1 MAMGVARWR
10 RPNEC
15 QSIVMGK
22 TLRHFAETEDHAQEA
37 LRHLADIARSAAA
50 EKEHEARM
58 TTLTAGTLTTVRRVL
73 EADARRARR
82 TAWIAVLVGAT
93 LSGAAV
99 TVAGVALYQ
108 GRERSD
114 HLLRLLNE
122 QRGTS
127 GVLEARFEAQ
137 TAVAE
142 VLREERD
149 RDQVLLE
156 RFYEDLRDLRDRLIL
171 HVSELASVQSAGRAY
186 MRGTLGFPP
195 GNPAVAP
202 VSYRSAPA
210 QPAPPAGRGRTP
222 RNTPPDTTHSAS
234 TVGVETIEVFLNP
247 SGTCTPAGR

>member
-1 MAMGVARWR
+1 
-10 RPNEC
+10 
-15 QSIVMGK
+15 MGK
-22 TLRHFAETEDHAQEA
+22 TLRHFTETEDHAQGA

-58 TTLTAGTLTTVRRVL
+58 TALTAGTLTTVRRVL

-82 TAWIAVLVGAT
+82 TAWIAVLAGVT
-93 LSGAAV
+93 LSGSAI

-122 QRGTS
+122 QRGAS

-137 TAVAE
+137 TAVAG

-156 RFYEDLRDLRDRLIL
+156 RFYEDLRDLRDRLIF
-171 HVSELASVQSAGRAY
+171 HVSELAAIQSAGRAY
-186 MRGTLGFPP
+186 TRGSLGFPLADP
-195 GNPAVAP
+195 TVTPA
-202 VSYRSAPA
+202 SYRSAPA
-210 QPAPPAGRGRTP
+210 LQAPPAARDRAP
-222 RNTPPDTTHSAS
+222 RRKPPDTTHSAS
-234 TVGVETIEVFLNP
+234 TIGVETFEVFLNP
-247 SGTCTPAGR
+247 TGTCTPAGR

>member
-1 MAMGVARWR
+1 
-10 RPNEC
+10 
-15 QSIVMGK
+15 MGK
-22 TLRHFAETEDHAQEA
+22 TLRHFAETEDHAEGA
-37 LRHLADIARSAAA
+37 LRHLADIARAAAA

-58 TTLTAGTLTTVRRVL
+58 TALTAGTLTTVRRVL

-82 TAWIAVLVGAT
+82 TAWIAVLVGAM

-122 QRGTS
+122 QRGTA

-137 TAVAE
+137 TAVAS

-156 RFYEDLRDLRDRLIL
+156 RFYEDLRDLRDRLIT
-171 HVSELASVQSAGRAY
+171 HVSELAAIQAAGRAY
-186 MRGTLGFPP
+186 TRGTLGFPLADP
-195 GNPAVAP
+195 IVAP
-202 VSYRSAPA
+202 ASYRTETAPHATRSA
-210 QPAPPAGRGRTP
+210 QRRGP
-222 RNTPPDTTHSAS
+222 RGESRDTTHSAS
-234 TVGVETIEVFLNP
+234 TVGVETFEVFLNS